1 MVKIGG
7 FAVYTPAV
15 IVGYSVVDSCFWR
28 VALGGS
34 FRAMGLTMATKKTT
48 KRNVRSSVVDR
59 WHSRTPLPNGDRC
72 GGPCAARFEPSSRHG
87 KGLRWQARFVARD
100 GREVGKGFALKEDA
114 QRWLDEQM
122 AGVVRRD
129 YVHADRSGITV
140 AEFAE
145 GPWADWLESKK
156 ASTRAGY
163 EARWT
168 THVKPRWGDVALGDI
183 DFEGVASWV
192 ASLSNGR
199 AASVSSEDGLSRS
212 SVSACLGV
220 LSSICR
226 VAVDAKRLSVNPCKN
241 VALPAENSVP
251 EKRVYLSDAD
261 VLRLAHAAVD
271 EDGGTDDE
279 TLILVLGLVGLRS
292 GEAMG
297 LRVGDVNFAR
307 KTAWIHT
314 NAVEAGGVVELT
326 SPKSGAARTVSLP
339 GVVVD
344 RLRDLCKGRSETAF
358 VFQQG
363 GRNARGESRPL
374 RRTNWVKRV
383 FYPAAIA
390 SGFVDAE
397 GNSVIS
403 PHDLRHTAAAVLVAS
418 GAHVHQVQRQLGHS
432 RPSITLDVYSDL
444 FDDDLGAIGAALDE
458 RYGKLM
464 GEGDEADNVVPIAR

>member
-1 MVKIGG
+1 M
-7 FAVYTPAV
+7 
-15 IVGYSVVDSCFWR
+15 
-28 VALGGS
+28 
-34 FRAMGLTMATKKTT
+34 MMATKKTT

-59 WHSRTPLPNGDRC
+59 WHSRTALPDGDRC
-72 GGPCAARFEPSSRHG
+72 GGPCAAKFEPSSRHG

-100 GREVGKGFALKEDA
+100 GREVGKGFERKDDA

-129 YVHADRSGITV
+129 FVHADRSGITV
-140 AEFAE
+140 DEFAE
-145 GPWADWLESKK
+145 GPWADWLESKE

-163 EARWT
+163 KSRWQ
-168 THVKPRWGDVALGDI
+168 THVKARWGRVALADI
-183 DFEGVASWV
+183 DFEGVTSWV

-199 AASVSSEDGLSRS
+199 AASVSGDGLSRS

-226 VAVDAKRLSVNPCKN
+226 VAVDAKRLSVNPCKG
-241 VALPAENSVP
+241 VPLPASSVP

-261 VLRLAHAAVD
+261 VLKLAHAAVGK
-271 EDGGTDDE
+271 DGQTDNE
-279 TLILVLGLVGLRS
+279 TLILVLGLVGLRI

-297 LRVGDVNFAR
+297 LQVGDVDFAR
-307 KTAWIHT
+307 KTAWVHL
-314 NAVEAGGVVELT
+314 NAVEAGGVVTLT
-326 SPKSGAARTVSLP
+326 TPKSGKPRTVSLP

-344 RLRDLCKGRSETAF
+344 RLRDLCKGRPETSF

-374 RRTNWVKRV
+374 RRKNWTDRV

-390 SGFVDAE
+390 AGFVDAE
-397 GNSVIS
+397 GDSAIS
-403 PHDLRHTAAAVLVAS
+403 SHDLRHTAAAVLVAS

-464 GEGDEADNVVPIAR
+464 GKGDDAGNVVPLAR